1 MVGDSIPYGDSEFFF
16 CPTLVTRR
24 KTSFYIS
31 LLSLKLTII
40 PFTNMTLST
49 FLSCQHY
56 AERVSCELR
65 NRPHFPQSLW
75 RNSRALERGIRRTE
89 TRSLMG
95 TQKFPLSHARVK
107 TKDIFLY
114 LFPQETIIF
123 SRLFKSIILLTLI
136 GMLFYEKNQGHERRT
151 SNPTFENTYNIWVL
165 LQCKKMLNHD

>member
-1 MVGDSIPYGDSEFFF
+1 
-16 CPTLVTRR
+16 
-24 KTSFYIS
+24 
-31 LLSLKLTII
+31 
-40 PFTNMTLST
+40 
-49 FLSCQHY
+49 
-56 AERVSCELR
+56 
-65 NRPHFPQSLW
+65 
-75 RNSRALERGIRRTE
+75 
-89 TRSLMG
+89 MG

-123 SRLFKSIILLTLI
+123 SRLILLTLI

>member
-49 FLSCQHY
+49 FLSQHY

-107 TKDIFLY
+107 TKNIFLY
-114 LFPQETIIF
+114 LFPPRNYHIFQIIQVYNF
-123 SRLFKSIILLTLI
+123 VDVNWYVILRKKSR
-136 GMLFYEKNQGHERRT
+136 
-151 SNPTFENTYNIWVL
+151 P
-165 LQCKKMLNHD
+165 

>member
-1 MVGDSIPYGDSEFFF
+1 MQNACHVNFVID
-16 CPTLVTRR
+16 PTSR
-24 KTSFYIS
+24 S
-31 LLSLKLTII
+31 LCGAI
-40 PFTNMTLST
+40 
-49 FLSCQHY
+49 
-56 AERVSCELR
+56 
-65 NRPHFPQSLW
+65 
-75 RNSRALERGIRRTE
+75 ALERGIRRTE